1 VTEGQAEVVCDA
13 GPLIHLDELG
23 CLALLCDFPLVL
35 VPEDVWREVER
46 HRPSALDPGDGNP
59 PGTSR
64 VDPRKA
70 SFRGTGARALA
81 LDRGEQAALSLSMG
95 RPGSLFLTDDS
106 AARLAA
112 RALGVRA
119 QGTIEVLVRSIRRQ
133 QRTREQ
139 IVDMLRD
146 LPALSTLHIRPS
158 LLAEIIREVERG

>member
-1 VTEGQAEVVCDA
+1 VS
-13 GPLIHLDELG
+13 I
-23 CLALLCDFPLVL
+23 LATPAF
-35 VPEDVWREVER
+35 E
-46 HRPSALDPGDGNP
+46 AL
-59 PGTSR
+59 
-64 VDPRKA
+64 
-70 SFRGTGARALA
+70 ARALA

-119 QGTIEVLVRSIRRQ
+119 QGTIGVLVRSIRRQ
-133 QRTREQ
+133 QWTREQ
-139 IVDMLRD
+139 VVDMLRD

>member
-1 VTEGQAEVVCDA
+1 VTEGRAEVVCDA

-46 HRPSALDPGDGNP
+46 HRPSALDQETVILQARPVSILATP
-59 PGTSR
+59 
-64 VDPRKA
+64 A
-70 SFRGTGARALA
+70 FEALARALA

-119 QGTIEVLVRSIRRQ
+119 QGTIGVLVRSIRRQ

-139 IVDMLRD
+139 VVDMLRD